1 VTGRTKIFLVTATA
15 VILATS
21 AAAFVARS
29 EAVSDLPIGLVIFV
43 LSVIAGVTAGAIARA
58 TLRKAELPLESLAES
73 MSSMALQGRLESD
86 FPSVGGDREIQ
97 QIEEAFRH
105 LVVTLEESQKARE
118 RSYVEA
124 LGAVVAASDA
134 RDHEVAGHSFRV
146 SHYAV
151 ALAREIGLRGEELK
165 AIEWGSLLHDIGK
178 LVVPDEILRKVGPL
192 TDEEWLI
199 MRQHPSWGFEMLSDV
214 RFIQDEAR
222 QIIWS
227 HHERWD
233 GEGYPRGLA
242 GQQIPIAARIFAVV
256 DTYDAI
262 TSDRP
267 YRRARPHQYAL
278 SELERVAGYQLDP
291 EVVRAFRRVPET
303 ELRRLRELCRNFH
316 PGLTLRDDLMM
327 IQVGLPEERSEA
339 SFLA

>member
-1 VTGRTKIFLVTATA
+1 MTGRTKIFLSTATSVVA
-15 VILATS
+15 GTAIALLAARTGAILDAPTAWVTLGS
-21 AAAFVARS
+21 GIVA
-29 EAVSDLPIGLVIFV
+29 GLVA
-43 LSVIAGVTAGAIARA
+43 SVIAHA
-58 TLRKAELPLESLAES
+58 TLRTAELPLERLAES
-73 MSSMALQGRLESD
+73 MSAMALHGRLESD

-97 QIEEAFRH
+97 RIEAAFRH
-105 LVVTLEESQKARE
+105 LVETLEDSQKARE

-151 ALAREIGLRGEELK
+151 ALARELGMRGEDLK

-214 RFIQDEAR
+214 RFIQDDAR

-242 GQQIPIAARIFAVV
+242 GHQIPLAARIFAAV

-267 YRRARPHQYAL
+267 YRRARPHQVAL
-278 SELERVAGYQLDP
+278 QELERVAGFQLDP

-327 IQVGLPEERSEA
+327 LQVGLPEEQGEA
-339 SFLA
+339 SFLG

>member
-1 VTGRTKIFLVTATA
+1 MTGRTKIFLSTATS
-15 VILATS
+15 V
-21 AAAFVARS
+21 AAGTVFALFVARS
-29 EAVSDLPIGLVIFV
+29 GAIVDGPTVWVTLGAGAVAGLVA
-43 LSVIAGVTAGAIARA
+43 SAIAHT
-58 TLRKAELPLESLAES
+58 TLRTAELPLERLAES
-73 MSSMALQGRLESD
+73 MSTMALHGRLESD

-97 QIEEAFRH
+97 RIEAAFRH
-105 LVVTLEESQKARE
+105 LVETLEESQKARE

-151 ALAREIGLRGEELK
+151 ALARELGMRGEDLK

-214 RFIQDEAR
+214 RFIQDDAR

-242 GQQIPIAARIFAVV
+242 GHQIPLAARIFAVV

-267 YRRARPHQYAL
+267 YRRARPHQVAL
-278 SELERVAGYQLDP
+278 QELERVAGFQLDP

-327 IQVGLPEERSEA
+327 IQVGLPEEQGEA
-339 SFLA
+339 NFLG